1 MQGDTVVSVQNSHL
15 RDRLSENPLG
25 NYGSKCSDRKL
36 NAEKTQRIQE
46 MRGTRYKRHLCMSL
60 GSLLC
65 TSSAA

>member
-1 MQGDTVVSVQNSHL
+1 MISVQNSHL
-15 RDRLSENPLG
+15 MDRFSENPLG

-36 NAEKTQRIQE
+36 NAEKTQRIQQ
-46 MRGTRYKRHLCMSL
+46 MRGTRYKRHLCMRL